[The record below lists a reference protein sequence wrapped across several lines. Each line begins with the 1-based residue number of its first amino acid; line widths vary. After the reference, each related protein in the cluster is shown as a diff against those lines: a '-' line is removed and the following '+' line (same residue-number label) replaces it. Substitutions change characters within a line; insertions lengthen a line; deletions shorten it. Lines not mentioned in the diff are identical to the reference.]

1 MWVIKSFPI
10 KGRQP
15 LTEKLSESIK
25 SCKFLSHR
33 ARMSGEFD
41 SRNYSHSTKFEQ
53 RSQIFVKLD
62 FRELCDSKLSDLHAF
77 DNMAMIHWVKI
88 GQKQKGRVWVLET
101 PILEIIFYDSHWE
114 LNYCNKWHP
123 GNLKISTQPG
133 IAVGTHF
140 HAGRG
145 TKNTPDGEASCLLLS
160 NSISLL
166 SGSTVPPESTC
177 SCILRVTGQIC
188 ESQKRVSIST
198 SQSYHQRLSP

>member
-15 LTEKLSESIK
+15 LTEKLSESVK
-25 SCKFLSHR
+25 SYKFVSHR
-33 ARMSGEFD
+33 ARMSREFD
-41 SRNYSHSTKFEQ
+41 SRKYSHSTKSEQ

-62 FRELCDSKLSDLHAF
+62 FRELCDSKLSDLQPF

-88 GQKQKGRVWVLET
+88 GQKQKGRLWVHET
-101 PILEIIFYDSHWE
+101 PILEIISCDSHWE

-133 IAVGTHF
+133 IAIGTHF
-140 HAGRG
+140 QAGRG
-145 TKNTPDGEASCLLLS
+145 TKNTPDGEASYLLLS
-160 NSISLL
+160 DSISLL

-177 SCILRVTGQIC
+177 SCILKVTGRS
-188 ESQKRVSIST
+188 EKAKKG
-198 SQSYHQRLSP
+198 